1 MAAYI
6 CFLRGVNVGGKG
18 KVPMTELKTLFEGRL
33 GFENVKTLLQ
43 SGNIVFTAKAKP
55 VAAKIEAAIEKA
67 FAYKSDVHVLTP
79 AKLRKIIEDNP
90 FPADAKKDP
99 SHTVALIISQPP
111 AADAEAKVAAL
122 ATKTEKFKITPQAV
136 YMSLHLTMADTKL
149 AGAPLDRALG
159 VRGTARNWN
168 TLNKLLALAE
178 AL

>member
-18 KVPMTELKTLFEGRL
+18 KVPMTELKTLFEDKL

-55 VAAKIEAAIEKA
+55 VAAKIEATIEKA

-79 AKLRKIIEDNP
+79 AALRRIIEGNP
-90 FPADAKKDP
+90 FPADAKNDP
-99 SHTVALIISQPP
+99 SHTVALIISQAPGK
-111 AADAEAKVAAL
+111 DAEAKVAAL
-122 ATKTEKFKITPQAV
+122 VTKTEKFKITPQAV
-136 YMSLHLTMADTKL
+136 YMSLHLTMAGTKL
-149 AGAPLDRALG
+149 SGAPLDRALG